1 MSLKEISGS
10 SVASGVRTAIR
21 QVEKHV
27 GRSSVDEEAEVYNSF
42 LVAQS
47 TDGLPRLQDDLQQ
60 VLDFL
65 NDLDKKQKNDS
76 SDQDEP
82 SKLNPAELMKHI
94 GDMAMKLEKRKRE
107 GEILTLALQPHL
119 F

>member
-1 MSLKEISGS
+1 MSLKEVSGS

-27 GRSSVDEEAEVYNSF
+27 EVYNSF

-94 GDMAMKLEKRKRE
+94 GDMAMKLEKGNEKE
-107 GEILTLALQPHL
+107 KSQPWRCNRISSNRW
-119 F
+119 